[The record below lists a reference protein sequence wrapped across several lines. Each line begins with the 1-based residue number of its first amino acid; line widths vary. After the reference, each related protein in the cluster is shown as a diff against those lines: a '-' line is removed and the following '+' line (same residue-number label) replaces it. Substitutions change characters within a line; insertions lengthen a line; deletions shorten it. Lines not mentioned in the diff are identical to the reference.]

1 VQENAM
7 TKNKERRTKPNAT
20 REYIEAIVFAL
31 ILALII
37 KTFFIQAFKIPSGS
51 MIPTL
56 LKGDQILVNKFIYGT
71 RIPLSDVKVLTVREP
86 RRGDIV
92 VFEYPEDRGV
102 HYIKRLIGLPG
113 DTIEIV
119 NKAVLING
127 EKYDVADA
135 QYEDPEVLPS
145 ALSVRDNFGPLV
157 VPPHSYFMMGD
168 NRDNS
173 RDSRFWGFVDNA
185 ELVGNAVIIYW
196 SWDISVGGMAERAK
210 NVRWERL
217 GMVLLNR

>member
-1 VQENAM
+1 M
-7 TKNKERRTKPNAT
+7 TKDKERTIRRSAA

-71 RIPLSDVKVLTVREP
+71 RIPLSDVKVLEVREP

-92 VFEYPEDRGV
+92 VFEYPEDRSI

-119 NKAVLING
+119 NKVVFVNG
-127 EKYDVADA
+127 EKLDMPQARF
-135 QYEDPEVLPS
+135 EDPEVLPS
-145 ALSVRDNFGPLV
+145 AVSVRDNFGPEI
-157 VPPHSYFMMGD
+157 VPPHCYFMMGD

-173 RDSRFWGFVDNA
+173 RDSRFWGFVDHS
-185 ELVGNAVIIYW
+185 ELVGNAVVIYW
-196 SWDISVGGMAERAK
+196 SWDIESGNLAERLQ
-210 NVRWERL
+210 NVRWGRL
-217 GMVLLNR
+217 GMVLLSR

>member
-1 VQENAM
+1 M
-7 TKNKERRTKPNAT
+7 TKDKERRTRPNAT

-71 RIPLSDVKVLTVREP
+71 RVPLSDVKVLGIREP

-92 VFEYPEDRGV
+92 VFEYPEDRNT

-113 DTIEIV
+113 DTIEVV
-119 NKAVLING
+119 NKAVLVNG
-127 EKYDVADA
+127 EVFAVPGA
-135 QYEDPEVLPS
+135 QFEDPETLPS
-145 ALSVRDNFGPLV
+145 AISVRDNYGPVV
-157 VPPHSYFMMGD
+157 VPPHCFFMMGD

-173 RDSRFWGFVDNA
+173 RDSRFWGFVDSA
-185 ELVGNAVIIYW
+185 ELVGNAVVVYW
-196 SWDISVGGMAERAK
+196 SWDISSGGMAERVK
-210 NVRWERL
+210 NIRWGRL
-217 GMVLLNR
+217 GMVLLNK

>member
-1 VQENAM
+1 M
-7 TKNKERRTKPNAT
+7 TKDKERRARSSAT
-20 REYIEAIVFAL
+20 REYIEAIIFAL

-71 RIPLSDVKVLTVREP
+71 RVPLTDVKVLAVREP
-86 RRGDIV
+86 QRGDIV
-92 VFEYPEDRGV
+92 VFEYPEDRNT
-102 HYIKRLIGLPG
+102 HFITRRIGLPG
-113 DTIEIV
+113 DTIEVV
-119 NKAVLING
+119 NKTVLVNG
-127 EKYDVADA
+127 EELIVPEA
-135 QYEDPEVLPS
+135 QYEDPETLPS
-145 ALSVRDNFGPLV
+145 AISVRDNFGPVV

-196 SWDISVGGMAERAK
+196 SWDITSVGLAERIK
-210 NVRWERL
+210 NIRWSRL

>member
-1 VQENAM
+1 M
-7 TKNKERRTKPNAT
+7 TKDKERHIRHNAT

-71 RIPLSDVKVLTVREP
+71 RIPLSDAKVLEIREP

-92 VFEYPEDRGV
+92 VFEYPEDRST

-119 NKAVLING
+119 NKAVFVNG
-127 EKYDVADA
+127 KKFDVADA

-145 ALSVRDNFGPLV
+145 AISVRDNFGPVV
-157 VPPHSYFMMGD
+157 VPPHCYFMMGD

-185 ELVGNAVIIYW
+185 ELVGNAVVIYW
-196 SWDISVGGMAERAK
+196 SWDIASGGMAERAK
-210 NVRWERL
+210 NIRWGRL
-217 GMVLLNR
+217 GMVLLNK

>member
-1 VQENAM
+1 MRKDN
-7 TKNKERRTKPNAT
+7 ERRTRHNAT
-20 REYIEAIVFAL
+20 REYIEAIIFAL

-71 RIPLSDVKVLTVREP
+71 RVPLSDMKVLGVREP
-86 RRGDIV
+86 RRGDVV

-102 HYIKRLIGLPG
+102 HYIKRLIGVPG

-119 NKAVLING
+119 NKVLFVNG
-127 EKYDVADA
+127 EKYDVDGA
-135 QYEDPEVLPS
+135 QYEDLETLPS
-145 ALSVRDNFGPLV
+145 AISVRDNFGPVV

-173 RDSRFWGFVDNA
+173 RDSRFWGFVDNV
-185 ELVGNAVIIYW
+185 ELVGNAVVIYW
-196 SWDISVGGMAERAK
+196 SWDITSRGFVERAK
-210 NVRWERL
+210 NIRWGRL

>member
-1 VQENAM
+1 M
-7 TKNKERRTKPNAT
+7 TKDRERHVKHNAA

-37 KTFFIQAFKIPSGS
+37 KTFFVQAFKIPSGS

-71 RIPLSDVKVLTVREP
+71 RIPLSDVKVLPVREP

-92 VFEYPEDRGV
+92 VFEYPEDRST

-113 DTIEIV
+113 DTIQIV
-119 NKAVLING
+119 NKAVFVNG
-127 EKYDVADA
+127 EKFDVADA

-145 ALSVRDNFGPLV
+145 AISVRDNFGPVV
-157 VPPHSYFMMGD
+157 VPPHCYFMMGD

-185 ELVGNAVIIYW
+185 ELVGNAVIVYW
-196 SWDISVGGMAERAK
+196 SWDISSGGITERAK
-210 NVRWERL
+210 NVRWGRL
-217 GMVLLNR
+217 GMVLLNK

>member
-1 VQENAM
+1 M
-7 TKNKERRTKPNAT
+7 RKDKERRARPNAT
-20 REYIEAIVFAL
+20 REYVEAIIFAL

-71 RIPLSDVKVLTVREP
+71 RIPLSDVKVLEVREP

-113 DTIEIV
+113 DTIEVV
-119 NKAVLING
+119 NKAVFVNG
-127 EKYDVADA
+127 EVFDVAGA
-135 QYEDPEVLPS
+135 QYEDNEILPS
-145 ALSVRDNFGPLV
+145 AISVRDNFGPLV
-157 VPPHSYFMMGD
+157 IPPHSYFMMGD

-196 SWDISVGGMAERAK
+196 SWDISSGGLAERAK
-210 NVRWERL
+210 NIRWGRL
-217 GMVLLNR
+217 GMLLFNK